1 MKEALKQISGLVERF
16 ERNIEAYHSPA
27 YNETQLRREFIDPFF
42 EALGWD
48 VANKAGYA
56 EQYKDVV
63 HEDAIKVAGATKAPD
78 YCFRIGGVRK
88 FFLETKKPSIDIK
101 GQTSPAYQLRR
112 YAWSAKLP
120 LSILTDFEE
129 MAVYDCRLRP
139 KPSDKPSIGR
149 VRFYTYNQY
158 IDSLEEIYNL
168 LSKESVLK
176 GSFDKFVESE
186 RLKRGTTE
194 VDAEFLKEIE
204 SWREALAKDIALKNP
219 KLSIQE
225 LNFAVQLTIDRII
238 FLRMCEDRGIEK
250 YGQIQTLL
258 NGTNTYHRLR
268 EVFYHADDKYNSGLF
283 DFRADRLTPELKVD
297 DKPLKDIFKNL
308 YYPESP
314 YEFSVLSADILGHV
328 YEQFLGKVI
337 RLTEGHRAKVE
348 EKPEVRK
355 AGGVYYTPTYIVDYI
370 VKNTVGKLC
379 ERKTPRQISSL
390 RILDPACGS
399 GSFLLGAYQY
409 LLDYHLNWYLTH
421 HSKKGNVTQGFSPAP
436 KEIYQ
441 GYGGQWYLTTRE
453 KKRILLNNI
462 YGVDIDPQAVEV
474 TKLSLLLKVLEGENQ
489 DTLERQMKLFKERA
503 LPDLA
508 SNIKCGNSLI
518 GPDFYQ
524 GKQTS
529 LLNSEEIYR
538 INPFDWQKEFPE
550 IMKRGGF
557 DAVIGNPPYIRIQTM
572 KEWAPTEVELY
583 KKYYASASKGN
594 YDIYVVFVERGLSL
608 LNERGR
614 LGFILPSKFFST
626 DYGEGLRKLITN
638 RKALAEIVDFGHAQ
652 VFEKATTYTCLL
664 FLAGAPCGSVAYARI
679 TSPPSLATSA
689 VHSRTIE
696 SENFISIPWMFSTD
710 VEKVLVDKISVGAVS
725 LRDLPARIGRGSS
738 SGADEIFVLRRN
750 GDVLTTRQGDKVSIE
765 RDILRIPIYAT
776 DFGRYSFDP
785 ESNEV
790 IIFPYN
796 VEENYYELKPESNM
810 RRDFPKAYK
819 YLASRKKELEARK
832 QFKAWYGFSAPRNLD
847 VHDSAQILV
856 PLLADK
862 GLYCRLPENKVHFCL
877 MASGGFSI
885 TVNAESSLSPNYV
898 LGLLN
903 SQLLFWR
910 LRSISNIFRAGWI
923 TCTKQYVE
931 TLPIRLCNLSDPTD
945 RSRHDRMVKLV
956 EQILMLYKQLAA
968 AKTPD
973 DRIRLQRQIDSTD
986 HQIDHLV
993 YELYGLTNEEIR
1005 IVEDEKRK

>member
-1 MKEALKQISGLVERF
+1 NLVDRF
-16 ERNIEAYHSPA
+16 ERNIEAYRSPA

-48 VANKAGYA
+48 VTNKAGYA
-56 EQYKDVV
+56 EQYKDVI

-78 YCFRIGGVRK
+78 YCFRIGGARK
-88 FFLETKKPSIDIK
+88 FFLETKKPSVDIK
-101 GQTSPAYQLRR
+101 EQTSPAYQLRR

-120 LSILTDFEE
+120 ISILTDFEDL
-129 MAVYDCRLRP
+129 AIYDCRLRP
-139 KPSDKPSIGR
+139 KPNDKPSAGR
-149 VRFYTYNQY
+149 VRFYTYTQY
-158 IDSLEEIYNL
+158 LDSIEEIYNL

-176 GSFDKFVESE
+176 GSFDKFAGSE
-186 RLKRGTTE
+186 RQKRGTTE
-194 VDAEFLKEIE
+194 VDAEFLREIEAWREVLAKEIAI
-204 SWREALAKDIALKNP
+204 RNP
-219 KLSIQE
+219 KLSVHE

-238 FLRMCEDRGIEK
+238 FLRMCEDRGIEP
-250 YGQIQTLL
+250 YGQIQNLL
-258 NGTNTYHRLR
+258 NGTNTYRRLR
-268 EVFYHADDKYNSGLF
+268 EIFYHADDKYNSGLF
-283 DFRADRLTPELKVD
+283 DFNTDRLTPELKLD

-314 YEFSVLSADILGHV
+314 YEFSVLGADILGHV

-370 VKNTVGKLC
+370 VKNTVGKIC
-379 ERKTPRQISSL
+379 EGKTPRQITSL
-390 RILDPACGS
+390 KILDPACGS

-409 LLDYHLNWYLTH
+409 LLDYHLNWYLAH
-421 HSKKGNVTQGFSPAP
+421 HSKKGIVAQGFSPAP
-436 KEIYQ
+436 KEIYK
-441 GYGGQWYLTTRE
+441 GYGGQWYLTIQE

-489 DTLERQMKLFKERA
+489 DTLEKQMKLFKERA
-503 LPDLA
+503 LPDLG

-524 GKQTS
+524 GKQMS
-529 LLNSEEIYR
+529 FFEKEEIYR

-550 IMKRGGF
+550 IMKHGGF

-583 KKYYASASKGN
+583 KKYYASANKGN

-608 LNERGR
+608 LNRRGR
-614 LGFILPSKFFST
+614 LAFILPSKFFST
-626 DYGEGLRKLITN
+626 DYGEGLRKLITD
-638 RKALAEIVDFGHAQ
+638 RKALSEIVDFGQAQ

-664 FLAGAPCGSVAYARI
+664 FLVGASSASVAYARV
-679 TSPPSLATSA
+679 TSPPSLATNS

-696 SENFISIPWMFSTD
+696 IKNFLMEPWMFSTD
-710 VEKVLVDKISVGAVS
+710 VEKILVDKILVGTVP
-725 LRDLPARIGRGSS
+725 LGDLPARIGRGSS
-738 SGADEIFVLRRN
+738 SGADEVFVLRRN
-750 GDVLTTRQGDKVSIE
+750 GNTLTTRQGDNVTVE
-765 RDILRIPIYAT
+765 PGILRIPIYAT

-785 ESNEV
+785 QSDEE

-796 VEENYYELKPESNM
+796 VTENCYELKPESEMQRN
-810 RRDFPKAYK
+810 FPRAYK
-819 YLASRKKELEARK
+819 YLTSRKRELEARK

-847 VHDSAQILV
+847 VHDSAQMLV
-856 PLLADK
+856 PLLANK
-862 GLYCRLPENKVHFCL
+862 GLYCRLPESTSRFCL

-903 SQLLFWR
+903 SRLLFWR

-931 TLPIRLCNLSDPTD
+931 TLPIGLINFSDPD
-945 RSRHDRMVKLV
+945 DKSCHDRMEKLV
-956 EQILMLYKQLAA
+956 EQMISLKKQLAA
-968 AKTPD
+968 VKTLD
-973 DRIRLQRQIDSTD
+973 EKTRIQRQIDAAD
-986 HQIDHLV
+986 HQIDQLV
-993 YELYGLTNEEIR
+993 YEVYGLTEKEIQIIEE
-1005 IVEDEKRK
+1005 VT

>member
-1 MKEALKQISGLVERF
+1 
-16 ERNIEAYHSPA
+16 
-27 YNETQLRREFIDPFF
+27 
-42 EALGWD
+42 
-48 VANKAGYA
+48 
-56 EQYKDVV
+56 
-63 HEDAIKVAGATKAPD
+63 
-78 YCFRIGGVRK
+78 
-88 FFLETKKPSIDIK
+88 
-101 GQTSPAYQLRR
+101 
-112 YAWSAKLP
+112 
-120 LSILTDFEE
+120 
-129 MAVYDCRLRP
+129 
-139 KPSDKPSIGR
+139 
-149 VRFYTYNQY
+149 
-158 IDSLEEIYNL
+158 
-168 LSKESVLK
+168 
-176 GSFDKFVESE
+176 
-186 RLKRGTTE
+186 
-194 VDAEFLKEIE
+194 
-204 SWREALAKDIALKNP
+204 
-219 KLSIQE
+219 
-225 LNFAVQLTIDRII
+225 
-238 FLRMCEDRGIEK
+238 MCEDRGIEK

-268 EVFYHADDKYNSGLF
+268 EIFYGADDKYNSGLF
-283 DFRADRLTPELKVD
+283 DFRTDRLTPELKID
-297 DKPLKDIFKNL
+297 DNPLKEIFKNL
-308 YYPESP
+308 YYPGSP
-314 YEFSVLSADILGHV
+314 YEFSVLGADILGHV

-337 RLTEGHRAKVE
+337 RLTEGHHAKVE

-355 AGGVYYTPTYIVDYI
+355 AGGVYYTPTYIVEYI

-379 ERKTPRQISSL
+379 EEKTPRQISSL
-390 RILDPACGS
+390 RVLDPACGS
-399 GSFLLGAYQY
+399 GSFLLGAYQC
-409 LLDYHLNWYLTH
+409 LLNFHRDWYQKDGIQK
-421 HSKKGNVTQGFSPAP
+421 HSQ
-436 KEIYQ
+436 EIYQ

-489 DTLERQMKLFKERA
+489 DTLERQIKLFKERA
-503 LPDLA
+503 LPDLG

-518 GPDFYQ
+518 GPEFSQ
-524 GKQTS
+524 GKQMN
-529 LLNSEEIYR
+529 LLDSEETYR
-538 INPFDWQKEFPE
+538 INAFDWEKEFPE

-557 DAVIGNPPYIRIQTM
+557 DVVIGNPPYIRIQTM

-583 KKYYASASKGN
+583 KTHYTAASKGN

-608 LNERGR
+608 LNKRGR

-626 DYGEGLRKLITN
+626 DYGEGLRKLITD

-664 FLAGAPCGSVAYARI
+664 FLASAPSTSVAYVRV
-679 TSPPSLATSA
+679 TSPPSLATSP
-689 VHSRTIE
+689 VHTRTIE
-696 SENFISIPWMFSTD
+696 NKNFMAAPWMFSTD
-710 VEKVLVDKISVGAVS
+710 VEKILVDKIFVGAVPLS
-725 LRDLPARIGRGSS
+725 DLPARIGRGSS
-738 SGADEIFVLRRN
+738 SGADEVFILRRKGN
-750 GDVLTTRQGDKVSIE
+750 VLTTRQGSKVAVE
-765 RDILRIPIYAT
+765 HGILRIPIFAT

-796 VEENYYELKPESNM
+796 VKENCYELKPESEM
-810 RRDFPKAYK
+810 RRDYPRAYD

-862 GLYCRLPENKVHFCL
+862 GLYCRLPENAAHFCL

-903 SQLLFWR
+903 SRLLFWR

-931 TLPIRLCNLSDPTD
+931 TLTIRTINFSDPAD
-945 RSRHDRMVKLV
+945 KSRHGRMVKLV
-956 EQILMLYKQLAA
+956 EQMLSLHKQLAG

-973 DRIRLQRQIDSTD
+973 EKTRLQRQIDATD
-986 HQIDHLV
+986 QQIDQLV
-993 YELYGLTNEEIR
+993 YELYGLTDKEIQ
-1005 IVEDEKRK
+1005 IVMEATT